1 MTQSGVVVE
10 ENTYPDSTGAVT
22 GSHTYTSPG
31 TYTVT
36 LTVTDNDDASTT
48 ETIEIYI
55 VTVEEAVQDTC
66 GYIQGL
72 DDSAFSKTA
81 ANQKKTLENMFQ
93 AIQAKLDD
101 MAYNAAIN
109 QLEVIRA
116 LMDGRGQRLDS
127 RL

>member
-1 MTQSGVVVE
+1 M
-10 ENTYPDSTGAVT
+10 
-22 GSHTYTSPG
+22 
-31 TYTVT
+31 T

-72 DDSAFSKTA
+72 DDSAFSKKA

-93 AIQAKLDD
+93 AIQAKLDN
-101 MAYNAAIN
+101 MAYNDAIN

-116 LMDGRGQRLDS
+116 LMDGEGVDWIVDS
-127 RL
+127 DAQFHLMMKIDDITNYLTLLL